1 MVVLIPSQE
10 NCSPRSSSRT
20 PGSVCC
26 EDRIVTRIA
35 ESAHEAVRAK
45 ASPPRISLTK
55 LSLPIFLLLLASRLL
70 AQSSPVC
77 DVRSFGAKG
86 DGVTLDT
93 TAVAAAI
100 AACVQQ
106 GGGTVYFAPGRYVIG
121 TVQLYSHI
129 RLLLESGAALVG
141 SHDIHDYL
149 PSPPFGFARHY
160 GVDITGEGMV
170 LGMLIA
176 KNAEDVSIEGQGEID
191 GQGDSFMKLQTAH
204 GGGDYVEQAA
214 RNPEKFRAAM
224 NIVEYGP
231 VEPDNRP
238 GTMIVFFHCSNVR
251 LHGITLRSSPNWT
264 LHLQDVEGAAISDIQ
279 ILNNPRVP
287 NNDGIDCLKCR
298 HVRIANCHIDT
309 GDDGFAFFG
318 SEHVNVSN
326 CSIASRSAAIR
337 LESTKLSTFTAL
349 TMDTN
354 RGIAVFANGDVD
366 QGNDQEND
374 QENQPTEDVTFSDIV
389 IRTRLIPGDWWGKA
403 EPIYIAV
410 QPCTPGIACGVR
422 VRNVVFNNI
431 TAEAENGALL
441 WGGEGTPITGV
452 ELNGI
457 RLHMIAP
464 RPDLSESVGGNLDLR
479 WTALTPREGIVKS
492 DIPAL
497 YAKHV
502 TGLRLRDVQ
511 VDWAAAMPDYFS
523 DGLRVENF
531 EDLAIDSFSG
541 RQAQTATG
549 AAVSLQNGKG
559 VSITNSRATL
569 GTKTFLQL
577 DQVKDRRVF
586 VNYDVSAAAKIIA
599 PADQQFD
606 VQLGVPA
613 AKQKPASRSRSQKV
627 KPKP

>member
-1 MVVLIPSQE
+1 
-10 NCSPRSSSRT
+10 
-20 PGSVCC
+20 
-26 EDRIVTRIA
+26 
-35 ESAHEAVRAK
+35 
-45 ASPPRISLTK
+45 
-55 LSLPIFLLLLASRLL
+55 LPLLLITVLLATPLL
-70 AQSSPVC
+70 AQSPPVC
-77 DVRSFGAKG
+77 DVRGFGAKG

-93 TAVAAAI
+93 AAVSAAI
-100 AACVQQ
+100 AACVKQ
-106 GGGTVYFAPGRYVIG
+106 GGGTVYFAPGHYVIG

-129 RLLLESGAALVG
+129 HLLLESGAALIG

-160 GVDITGEGMV
+160 GVDITGEGTL

-191 GQGDSFMKLQTAH
+191 GEGDAFMKLQTAH
-204 GGGDYVEQAA
+204 GGGDYEEQSL

-224 NIVEYGP
+224 STVEYGP

-298 HVRIANCHIDT
+298 HVRISNCTIDT

-337 LESTKLSTFTAL
+337 LESTKLSTFTGL
-349 TMDTN
+349 SMDTN
-354 RGIAVFANGDVD
+354 RGIAVFANGYV
-366 QGNDQEND
+366 D

-410 QPCTPGIACGVR
+410 QPCAPGIACGVR

-431 TAEAENGALL
+431 TAEAESGALL
-441 WGGEGTPITGV
+441 WGAEGAPITGI
-452 ELNGI
+452 ELNGV

-464 RPDLSESVGGNLDLR
+464 RPDFSESVGGNLDLR
-479 WTALTPREGIVKS
+479 WTALTPRDGVVKS
-492 DIPAL
+492 DIPAF

-502 TGLRLRDVQ
+502 SGLRLRDVQ
-511 VDWAAAMPDYFS
+511 VDWADSMPDYFS
-523 DGLRVENF
+523 DGLRIENF
-531 EDLAIDSFSG
+531 LDLTIDSYAG
-541 RQAQTATG
+541 RQAQAAAG
-549 AAVSLQNGKG
+549 AAISLQNGAG
-559 VSITNSRATL
+559 VSIANSRATP
-569 GTKTFLQL
+569 GTRTFLQL
-577 DQVKDRRVF
+577 DKVEDRRVF
-586 VNYDVSAAAKIIA
+586 VNYDVSAAAKVIA
-599 PADQQFD
+599 PADQRFD
-606 VQLGVPA
+606 TQIGGPA
-613 AKQKPASRSRSQKV
+613 TKAKPASQARLTQA

>member
-1 MVVLIPSQE
+1 MRKP
-10 NCSPRSSSRT
+10 
-20 PGSVCC
+20 
-26 EDRIVTRIA
+26 
-35 ESAHEAVRAK
+35 
-45 ASPPRISLTK
+45 
-55 LSLPIFLLLLASRLL
+55 SLPLLFLLLASPIF
-70 AQSSPVC
+70 AQSFPVC

-93 TAVAAAI
+93 GAVSGAI
-100 AACVQQ
+100 AACVKQ
-106 GGGTVYFAPGRYVIG
+106 GGGTVYFGPGRYVIG

-129 RLLLESGAALVG
+129 HLLLESGAALVG

-176 KNAEDVSIEGQGEID
+176 KNAEDISIEGQGEID
-191 GQGDSFMKLQTAH
+191 GQGDTFMKLQTPH
-204 GGGDYVEQAA
+204 GGGDYVEQSA

-224 NIVEYGP
+224 STVEYGP

-298 HVRIANCHIDT
+298 HVRISNCHIDT

-326 CSIASRSAAIR
+326 CSISSRSAAIR
-337 LESTKLSTFTAL
+337 LESTKLSTFTGL
-349 TMDTN
+349 SMDTN
-354 RGIAVFANGDVD
+354 RGIAVFANGYVD
-366 QGNDQEND
+366 QED
-374 QENQPTEDVTFSDIV
+374 QPTEDVTFSDIV

-410 QPCTPGIACGVR
+410 QGCAPDIACGVR

-431 TAEAENGALL
+431 TAEAESGALL

-452 ELNGI
+452 ELNGV

-464 RPDLSESVGGNLDLR
+464 HPDLSESVGGNLDLR
-479 WTALTPREGIVKS
+479 WTALTPRDGIVKS
-492 DIPAL
+492 DIPAF

-502 TGLRLRDVQ
+502 TGLRLRDVE
-511 VDWAAAMPDYFS
+511 VDWGDAMPDYFS
-523 DGLRVENF
+523 DGVRVE
-531 EDLAIDSFSG
+531 DLQDLTIDSFSG
-541 RQAQTATG
+541 RQAQAAAG
-549 AAVSLQNGKG
+549 AAIFLRNGSG
-559 VSITNSRATL
+559 VAITNSRATPR
-569 GTKTFLQL
+569 TKIFLQL
-577 DQVKDRRVF
+577 DQVKDRRIF
-586 VNYDVSAAAKIIA
+586 VNYDVGAAAKVIA
-599 PADQQFD
+599 PADQRFD
-606 VQLGVPA
+606 IQIGVPG
-613 AKQKPASRSRSQKV
+613 KKPTSARLAGSRQV